1 MVIIKTHA
9 CAELKHLR
17 KWQYCLLKTSGI
29 SFRSAPTASGRGKLL
44 QTSLIDTT
52 VLANQLLPDIIR
64 MAITWVTWPLQTNEN
79 TLMINVL
86 REKETSQILQEQELV
101 LWDPAA
107 FPELAGHSLSPPGSL
122 SGSPVVSRWSQ
133 KERLEKT
140 HQKSCLHVLSWLTG
154 PLPTAWRNPVLA
166 FHVCP
171 LVTWKA
177 NKRETSAPSAP
188 VA

>member
-1 MVIIKTHA
+1 MVIIKTQA

-17 KWQYCLLKTSGI
+17 KWQYHLLKTSDI

-79 TLMINVL
+79 TLMIYVL
-86 REKETSQILQEQELV
+86 REKETIQFLHEQELL

-122 SGSPVVSRWSQ
+122 SSSPVVSRWSQ
-133 KERLEKT
+133 KERKDASEKLSSCPQLTHWSSSHSLEKSSFSL
-140 HQKSCLHVLSWLTG
+140 SCLSLSMSLG
-154 PLPTAWRNPVLA
+154 NM
-166 FHVCP
+166 
-171 LVTWKA
+171 
-177 NKRETSAPSAP
+177 EG
-188 VA
+188 